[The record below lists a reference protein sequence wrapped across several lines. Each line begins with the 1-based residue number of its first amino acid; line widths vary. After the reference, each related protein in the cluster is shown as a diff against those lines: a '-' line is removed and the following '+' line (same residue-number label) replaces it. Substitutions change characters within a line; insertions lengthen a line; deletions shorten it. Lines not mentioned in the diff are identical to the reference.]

1 MKNCIGIDISK
12 RTFDVHLLTGSSDHH
27 FDYTPENIR
36 KTAELFLT
44 AKPELIVTEATG
56 GYEIPLAEELYA
68 AGLPAAAVNPARIR
82 NFAKAA
88 GQTAKTDRIDVRI
101 IARFADVMEP
111 PVTTARNDTSS
122 EIRAL
127 VVRKRLLTDMRT
139 AEKPHGTH
147 PASLNKASGL

>member
-82 NFAKAA
+82 NFAKA
-88 GQTAKTDRIDVRI
+88 GQTAKTDKGGGCPHHCPRVWPMELPVRKAHDDI
-101 IARFADVMEP
+101 
-111 PVTTARNDTSS
+111 SS
-122 EIRAL
+122 EIRIL
-127 VVRKRLLTDMRT
+127 VVRKRRLTDMRT
-139 AEKPHGTH
+139 AEKNRTEHIRLH
-147 PASLNKASGL
+147 